1 MTSGRHPCHVC
12 GAIALALLPGFE
24 SLGRATSDCRPWPA
38 GGTIGLCETCGTV
51 QRRLDAAWR
60 SDAAKIYGQYEAYR
74 QSRAGQEQAVF
85 NPDSGAPTTRSR
97 SILERLQAEGRL
109 PPVGRMVD
117 VGCGNGAMLRAFS
130 AVLPGWQLNGYEP
143 YGGVPERLRAIPGF
157 AEFWDGTPGDMSG
170 VFDVMTMSHSL
181 EHIENPIAYLAAL
194 RGKLALAGRL
204 LIEVPYYPDN
214 PFDLLVADHCS
225 HFTLA
230 SLSGVLRAAG
240 YDVEL
245 GRTDIVAKEITVL
258 ARKAAGVPSLRMA
271 PAADVSSARAVLA
284 AAVDWLQSVKT
295 AAQDAGRAPSFGL
308 FGTSVAGNWL
318 LGELG
323 PRIGFFVDEDPARI
337 DTVYEN
343 RPVLPPARVA
353 PGATVF
359 MVLPHAIARRIV
371 ARLGRTDVD
380 FRLPPPYT
388 NMAPEPAVTA

>member
-1 MTSGRHPCHVC
+1 MTSARHSCHVC
-12 GAIALALLPGFE
+12 GANALALLPGFE

-38 GGTIGLCETCGTV
+38 GGSVGLCEVCGTV
-51 QRRLDAAWR
+51 QRRLDAFWR
-60 SDAAKIYGQYEAYR
+60 ADVAKIYGQYEAYR

-109 PPVGRMVD
+109 PTAGRMVD

-130 AVLPGWQLNGYEP
+130 AVLPAWQLNGYEP

-157 AEFWDGTPGDMSG
+157 ADFWDGALDDMAG
-170 VFDVMTMSHSL
+170 VFDLMTLSHSL

-194 RGKLALAGRL
+194 RGKLTPAGRL
-204 LIEVPYYPDN
+204 LIEVPYFPDN
-214 PFDLLVADHCS
+214 PFDLLVADHCT
-225 HFTLA
+225 HFTLS
-230 SLSGVLRAAG
+230 SLAAVLRAAG
-240 YDVEL
+240 YDVQL

-258 ARKAAGVPSLRMA
+258 ARKASAAPSLRMA
-271 PAADVSSARAVLA
+271 DAGDVASARGVLA
-284 AAVDWLQSVKT
+284 TAVDWLQRVKAEAEE
-295 AAQDAGRAPSFGL
+295 AAGAPSFGL
-308 FGTSVAGNWL
+308 FGTSIAGNWL

-359 MVLPHAIARRIV
+359 MVLPHAIARRLV
-371 ARLGRTDVD
+371 VRLGRTDVD